1 MKLTIHDIAKAA
13 GVSTGTVSRA
23 LNDRSGVNPETRQHI
38 LELVEKLGYRPD
50 VGARQLARGTRSVV
64 GITRFSDNSLRN
76 PYYTL
81 LLDAIQTALLDS
93 GYTVHIIRND
103 TEFLEG
109 QFAGV
114 IMPGIHL
121 TDARP
126 AELKRL
132 NIPFA
137 AIGLGAPQEQLASVE
152 LENRHGML
160 AVMKHLIGLGHKKIA
175 HLTGT
180 PIGVDAHARLEA
192 FKEALSEAGLVFDS
206 HLVFD
211 GRFTELGAYRAIA
224 NALKQGKEFTA
235 LVCAS
240 DEMAIGALQA
250 IEDAGLR
257 VPKDISVTGFDDLA
271 LESFQS
277 ALLTSVRQPLEQ
289 IGREVATLLLEQIEG
304 KKPRCVLI
312 YPEFV
317 ARASTGR
324 VSK

>member
-206 HLVFD
+206 QLVFD